1 MAFDYRAEC
10 AYIMNRL
17 HGVFGLPEVII
28 PIDDGGPGPAPAP
41 EVVGV
46 VDSDGCS
53 ALRSVEALVAAEGA
67 SIPIPGAMPGEP
79 AVGNVVIPRKFQT
92 AESVAALPEGE
103 DKVIATLSLNAAAFH
118 QNRVVRY
125 TKPAA
130 WQFWLRGYQEGDT
143 VPNAVSYN
151 GSAADLAKAIV
162 GRARRIKAG
171 TPGVLHF
178 LALNAD
184 DLAAG
189 A

>member
-1 MAFDYRAEC
+1 MAEDWRSRIYQT
-10 AYIMNRL
+10 YNLI
-17 HGVFGLPEVII
+17 GSWIGQPEVLM